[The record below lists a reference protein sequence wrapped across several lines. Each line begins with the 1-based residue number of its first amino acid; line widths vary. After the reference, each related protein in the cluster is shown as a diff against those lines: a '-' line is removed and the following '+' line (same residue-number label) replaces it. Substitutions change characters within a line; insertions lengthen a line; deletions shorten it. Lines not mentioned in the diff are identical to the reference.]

1 MTEMSSLKRIVPIAG
16 AFLLAGAMVGCGDDD
31 GNGGDPPDAANPDG
45 PPAVPPDAGVPDA
58 GGGAD
63 ACVGGQANGCTT
75 DPFFLPERGEIRLEQ
90 FQTGP
95 SGTGDEDTVAV
106 QAFFYSGQDPV
117 TRPGGKVMA
126 IRPEI
131 AAEGY
136 LCVDYRD
143 GNNSDNGKTPEAEA
157 IVASR
162 EYIDIGPTVTIT
174 NAADDTD
181 VITLQ
186 KFEGATDPAG
196 ATDGSAGL
204 VHDII
209 YKGSSDT
216 ALDLGGQYKP
226 TIAGTPDYP
235 ELVLKYGQSVI
246 GDELADVNGDGEPL
260 LYQPSDFQLTTP
272 TEADYFAPAGLTF
285 TKGQDFEIEYSID
298 NPETIGPGNYP
309 TILPFIGLVSEGA
322 VQVYCLK
329 GHPGQLDDGTFKIP
343 HEVFDIIN
351 QDPDAADE
359 TSYMVFGRFTRLS
372 WEIHD
377 LVEEVGQIQFYALTC
392 MVAQDWVVNP
402 AP

>member
-1 MTEMSSLKRIVPIAG
+1 MFEMSSLKKIVPIAG

-31 GNGGDPPDAANPDG
+31 GNGGEPPDAAEPDG
-45 PPAVPPDAGVPDA
+45 APAVPDAGVPDA

-75 DPFFLPERGEIRLEQ
+75 NPFTLPERGEIRLEQ

-106 QAFFYSGQDPV
+106 QAFFYSGQNPPV
-117 TRPGGKVMA
+117 RPGGKVME
-126 IRPEI
+126 IRQELVD
-131 AAEGY
+131 EGY

-143 GNNSDNGKTPEAEA
+143 GNNSDNGKTPEAET
-157 IVASR
+157 ILDSR
-162 EYIDIGPTVTIT
+162 DYLDVGPTMKYT
-174 NAADDTD
+174 NVADETEI
-181 VITLQ
+181 ITLE

-209 YKGSSDT
+209 YKGDSDT
-216 ALDLGGQYKP
+216 DLDLGGQYRP
-226 TIAGTPDYP
+226 AIAGTPDYP
-235 ELVLKYGQSVI
+235 ALVLKYGQSVM
-246 GDELADVNGDGEPL
+246 GDELADADGNGEPL

-272 TEADYFAPAGLTF
+272 TEAEYFAPAGLTF
-285 TKGQDFEIEYSID
+285 TKGQDFLLEYDID

-309 TILPFIGLVSEGA
+309 TILPFVGIVSEGA

-329 GHPGQLDDGTFKIP
+329 GKQGELDDGTFKLP
-343 HEVFDIIN
+343 HEAFEIIT

-359 TSYMVFGRFTRLS
+359 TSYMVFGRFIRVS
-372 WEIHD
+372 WELHD
-377 LVEEVGQIQFYALTC
+377 LVEEVGQIQFYSLTC